1 MNRISTVPG
10 EDRIYHLLP
19 VTVTFHKS
27 TATNRLQ
34 LMPAALSPRPH
45 SGSDLIVNQHHV
57 IKRYR
62 NTVLTVELKRNRI

>member
-27 TATNRLQ
+27 TTANRLQ
-34 LMPAALSPRPH
+34 LMPAALLKQGFRLA
-45 SGSDLIVNQHHV
+45 LIAEV
-57 IKRYR
+57 I
-62 NTVLTVELKRNRI
+62 LS